1 MSTRQD
7 KLEDTVRSVFV
18 NRSPTCLHRQLMDEV
33 IKGLSSSILFMYT
46 LFNILLLCFR
56 RVFKKNH

>member
-18 NRSPTCLHRQLMDEV
+18 NRSATCLHRQLMDEI

-46 LFNILLLCFR
+46 YSIFR
-56 RVFKKNH
+56 KKYFVIIF